1 MTSNYSSMDYG
12 FVSSPSQS
20 PSLLYPNGPYF
31 DSTSESSN
39 PSSPDHMNHMMF
51 NTIPMQ
57 YDMLQYDPSGN
68 GMYPIGKIPVEYTG
82 SSTLDESDRRRRRT
96 SSTTSSKESK
106 EAVPNMHLVR
116 TPAPQVH
123 SLTTPTNRY
132 PQRRRA
138 QNRASQR
145 AFRERKE
152 KHVKGLEHQLED
164 LHSKHQ
170 DLLHSYTRQA
180 DEVAK
185 LNSRIAELNSELQTL
200 QSCSSSTADQSF
212 SELLTPDKFEKF
224 DAFSGG
230 PDLFYNGP
238 ECYFDKNA
246 VDFNADLA
254 LGAFD
259 PDSL

>member
-1 MTSNYSSMDYG
+1 
-12 FVSSPSQS
+12 
-20 PSLLYPNGPYF
+20 
-31 DSTSESSN
+31 
-39 PSSPDHMNHMMF
+39 MNQMMF

-96 SSTTSSKESK
+96 GSTTSSKESK

-116 TPAPQVH
+116 TRASQVPRH
-123 SLTTPTNRY
+123 KTNISF
-132 PQRRRA
+132 QRRRA

-164 LHSKHQ
+164 LHEKHQ
-170 DLLHSYTRQA
+170 DLLQSYTRQA
-180 DEVAK
+180 DEVTK
-185 LNSRIAELNSELQTL
+185 LNHRIAELNSELQTL
-200 QSCSSSTADQSF
+200 QSCTDQSF

-224 DAFSGG
+224 DAFSG

-238 ECYFDKNA
+238 ECYFNKNA

-254 LGAFD
+254 LNSFE
-259 PDSL
+259 DSL